1 MFQIALLTTL
11 LASAMTAAHPQPRAG
26 RPSGCGTV
34 EPPADFV
41 QAVSQ
46 MVEFEANATT
56 TESARRATVTVDTY
70 VHVVARSTAL
80 SGGYVPA
87 SQITRQIEV
96 MNEHYA
102 DAGFVFNLVDTDWTV
117 NSVWAADGNDI
128 AMKTALRQ
136 GSYSAL
142 NLYFQYDVSGYLG
155 YCTFPTNAATG
166 STSFY
171 EDGCNILYSTTPGG
185 AFDRYNLG
193 GTATH
198 EVGHWMGLYHVFQG
212 GCSGSGDGIADTPP
226 QAVLT
231 DGCPTGQDSCT
242 GGGVDSIHNYMDY
255 SDDAC
260 YESFTPNQITR
271 MANFWTQY
279 RA

>member
-1 MFQIALLTTL
+1 MFQIALLTAL
-11 LASAMTAAHPQPRAG
+11 LASAMTAVTAHPQPRAG

-56 TESARRATVTVDTY
+56 TESSRRATVTVDTY
-70 VHVVARSTAL
+70 VHVVARSTSL

-87 SQITRQIEV
+87 SQIARQIEV
-96 MNEHYA
+96 MNEHYT

-117 NSVWAADGNDI
+117 NRVWAADGNDI

-166 STSFY
+166 STAFY
-171 EDGCNILYSTTPGG
+171 TTPGG
-185 AFDRYNLG
+185 TFERYNLG

-231 DGCPTGQDSCT
+231 DGCPTGQDSCA

-271 MANFWTQY
+271 MANFWSQY